1 MKEKTSVLTPCL
13 IKEMDNVANC
23 EIKFC
28 KKIQSDLLLV
38 KTRNEMQAKKLINLI
53 AFTNEVKVD
62 VSLHRTLNSSERV
75 IYNRELINVSKG
87 NQKNCKQ
94 LINQKRNGKKEQ
106 HFESTLQN
114 PSNDKRKAHPHPS
127 QLFDSTILFIRYKL

>member
-1 MKEKTSVLTPCL
+1 
-13 IKEMDNVANC
+13 MDNVANC

-62 VSLHRTLNSSERV
+62 VSLHRTLKSSKRV
-75 IYNRELINVSKG
+75 IYNRELINVSKK
-87 NQKNCKQ
+87 NQK
-94 LINQKRNGKKEQ
+94 
-106 HFESTLQN
+106 
-114 PSNDKRKAHPHPS
+114 
-127 QLFDSTILFIRYKL
+127 KL